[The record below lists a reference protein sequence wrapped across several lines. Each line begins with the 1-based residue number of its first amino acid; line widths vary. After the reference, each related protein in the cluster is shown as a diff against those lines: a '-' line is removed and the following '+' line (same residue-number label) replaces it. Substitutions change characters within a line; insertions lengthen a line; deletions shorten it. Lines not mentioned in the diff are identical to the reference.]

1 MKNKLCQ
8 VLLLAAALGSVASQS
23 AAETVRIGLASLPP
37 GNANPFTS
45 SARTSWYT
53 WRAFLDTL
61 TQLGPNMIPGPA
73 LAVSWKNTSPKT
85 WIINLRPNTVFSN
98 GEPLNAEAVI
108 FTINYLQSK
117 PGQIEPL
124 ARETENIAALRA
136 VDALT
141 LEITTKQPDPMF
153 ARSMAALPIVPPTYW
168 AKVGRDG
175 FSLAPIGTGSYVV
188 ESWGK
193 AKLALKANPQSWRK
207 PKSDRVEIV
216 VLSETSSRL
225 QALLSNRIDLASEIG
240 PEDID
245 VIEAAGLKFYQR
257 PSTSIEV
264 IALNTIIDSPLK
276 DVRVRQALN
285 YAVDRQTISVTIMH
299 GLVPPGS
306 QTTPR
311 SNPEY
316 NQSLSAYP
324 YDPANAKALL
334 TEAGYPKGFSF
345 VVELSNGTTGGHYF
359 SMFQKVAEDLAKV
372 DVKMEIRPI
381 PWTQYFRGVTQ
392 GEWKGQ
398 AFGFEYEAM
407 PTGETLRPF
416 RLHSCTWPFPWYC
429 DESLTPVIAEAK
441 STFDPA
447 RRLEL
452 VHRILREYR
461 DKAAALILMEPLGL
475 DGLSPKLQ
483 GYNQMNGIIPY
494 QDLVLAK

>member
-1 MKNKLCQ
+1 M
-8 VLLLAAALGSVASQS
+8 
-23 AAETVRIGLASLPP
+23 
-37 GNANPFTS
+37 
-45 SARTSWYT
+45 
-53 WRAFLDTL
+53 
-61 TQLGPNMIPGPA
+61 
-73 LAVSWKNTSPKT
+73 
-85 WIINLRPNTVFSN
+85 
-98 GEPLNAEAVI
+98 NAEAVI

-299 GLVPPGS
+299 GLVPQGAK
-306 QTTPR
+306 PR
-311 SNPEY
+311 R
-316 NQSLSAYP
+316 A
-324 YDPANAKALL
+324 
-334 TEAGYPKGFSF
+334 
-345 VVELSNGTTGGHYF
+345 
-359 SMFQKVAEDLAKV
+359 
-372 DVKMEIRPI
+372 R
-381 PWTQYFRGVTQ
+381 
-392 GEWKGQ
+392 
-398 AFGFEYEAM
+398 
-407 PTGETLRPF
+407 TL
-416 RLHSCTWPFPWYC
+416 
-429 DESLTPVIAEAK
+429 
-441 STFDPA
+441 
-447 RRLEL
+447 
-452 VHRILREYR
+452 
-461 DKAAALILMEPLGL
+461 
-475 DGLSPKLQ
+475 
-483 GYNQMNGIIPY
+483 NIISR
-494 QDLVLAK
+494 